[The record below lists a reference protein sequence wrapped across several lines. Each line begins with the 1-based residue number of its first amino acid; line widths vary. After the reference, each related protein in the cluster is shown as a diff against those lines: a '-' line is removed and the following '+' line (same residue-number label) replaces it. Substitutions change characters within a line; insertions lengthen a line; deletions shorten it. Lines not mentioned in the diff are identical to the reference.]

1 MVGGPGGT
9 RRSDRVRDGRGDIC
23 DRASWAAAA
32 AAAAVAGR
40 SLVRRAGG
48 RLVVVRRSRLG
59 RVVSCRVFVDKR
71 STSDGAAVL
80 TRGRGRVA

>member
-9 RRSDRVRDGRGDIC
+9 RRSHRVRDGRGDIC
-23 DRASWAAAA
+23 DRASWAAA

>member
-1 MVGGPGGT
+1 MVGGPGGR
-9 RRSDRVRDGRGDIC
+9 RRSHRVRDGRGDIC
-23 DRASWAAAA
+23 DRASWA